1 VSLVALAADKGS
13 PGVTTVTVALGAVWP
28 GRALV
33 VECDPAGGDI
43 AYRLP
48 GVGGRPLDA
57 NRGLLSLA
65 AIARHGVEARQLWDH
80 VQELNGGLEVILGVS
95 TAEQSAGLSGIW
107 DSLGGAMARVRDVDV
122 LADCGRI
129 APGSPGTAVLRHASM
144 LVLVARATVDSVAH
158 ARDRLAALAGRR
170 GEGALV
176 GPSIGLVLV
185 AQPRESKAALNQV
198 NEVLRSARL
207 PVEVLGTIADDPRG
221 AALLAGQWSGR
232 LSRSMLIRSTREVA
246 RSIHARTSS
255 PSGATR

>member
-170 GEGALV
+170 GDGVV

-232 LSRSMLIRSTREVA
+232 LSRSMLVRSTREVA
-246 RSIHARTSS
+246 RCIHARISS
-255 PSGATR
+255 PSGAMR